1 MSTEKRPIVDT
12 KESIKKPKLITE
24 FFAQANR
31 KPAVKKTKRRAPV
44 MNNTTVEKSIEKIET
59 VERLIS
65 PEMPIRDASRSV
77 KDEKIQEIGSDY
89 ADFCHEVNFNKDEW
103 LQSLNEEQRRLLDL
117 EIRTLH
123 ITWLAVLHKEL
134 TKPYFIKLKKFL
146 QVQMATKTI
155 FPTPKDIYSWSHL
168 TPLPELKCLIL
179 GQDPYHNHNQAHGL
193 AFLVLE
199 PTRPPPSLLN
209 IYKTLK
215 IDFPSF

>member
-1 MSTEKRPIVDT
+1 
-12 KESIKKPKLITE
+12 
-24 FFAQANR
+24 
-31 KPAVKKTKRRAPV
+31 
-44 MNNTTVEKSIEKIET
+44 MNNTTVKKSIEKIET
-59 VERLIS
+59 VERSIS
-65 PEMPIRDASRSV
+65 PEIPTRDASRSV

-103 LQSLNEEQRRLLDL
+103 LQTLNEEQRRLLDL

-146 QVQMATKTI
+146 QVQMATKTV

-193 AFLVLE
+193 AFSVLE

-215 IDFPSF
+215 IDFPSFQIPDYKELAKQGKPGGGNLSKWAKRGV